1 MNLHRGSLI
10 RLRLDRKTVFR
21 AEIQL
26 DPLVDIAYPDA
37 GSALGCHVRR
47 IGKEA
52 LDLFLRHAKP
62 IVPHLQIQLFFLLPG
77 AHEDLAVA
85 VHIFHA
91 MVDRILHQRLQH
103 QF

>member
-37 GSALGCHVRR
+37 GSTLGCHVRR

-52 LDLFLRHAKP
+52 LGPVPLSCQAVD
-62 IVPHLQIQLFFLLPG
+62 PHLQIQLFFLLPG
-77 AHEDLAVA
+77 AHKDLAVT